1 MENIFIVL
9 AIIGSVVYKIYTS
22 YKEEMEKAAKR
33 RQSVPPVPRSVPPQQ
48 GVPETS
54 RRHTPVPTPPPVVSS
69 KPMPVKKVPPVV
81 PYEVPKE
88 VKKVQQARVERDKKR
103 IQQETEHQSVVE
115 NFQFDLRQAVIQ
127 SAILERPYK

>member
-88 VKKVQQARVERDKKR
+88 VKKVQQARVERETRKIK
-103 IQQETEHQSVVE
+103 QAQEHPSDTERFH
-115 NFQFDLRQAVIQ
+115 FDLRQAVIQ